1 MSATAA
7 APVTDHDYRVQ
18 DDLNRESLPQ
28 SQRDPTRK
36 VAWTNAICAA
46 VLGVGVLFHAEAR
59 RFEFRAEVVDSLPVE
74 IPEFVPEVTPPQTQD
89 KPDEEPPDQVN
100 EAPAVPTVVVPDS
113 AKVNYAVQVSGPT
126 VVAKDFTYV
135 PPPPRNP
142 PKKLASAPT
151 GPQMFRGGAS
161 TDGGTYPDVPYPRDA
176 LMRRETGEV
185 QLYVVVTEDG
195 APEKVEVR
203 ISSGSPVLDRSS
215 RQHVQKYW
223 RWPAGPRREYL
234 VPIEFVIR

>member
-7 APVTDHDYRVQ
+7 APATDYRVQ

-28 SQRDPTRK
+28 SQRDPTGK

-89 KPDEEPPDQVN
+89 KQEEEPSDQVN
-100 EAPAVPTVVVPDS
+100 DAPVVPTVVVADS
-113 AKVNYAVQVSGPT
+113 PSVNFSVAVTGPT
-126 VVAKDFTYV
+126 VTAKEFTYV

-142 PKKLASAPT
+142 PKHVASAPS
-151 GPQMFRGGAS
+151 GPQVFRGGAS

-185 QLYVVVTEDG
+185 QLYVAVTEDG
-195 APEKVEVR
+195 SPEKVEVR